1 MSKQKI
7 IGICGYARSG
17 KDTAAKGLIED
28 GWRRVAF
35 ADGLKSDVMSALVE
49 SAKRANLPKTM
60 WPQWRILEDP
70 ELKEK
75 FRPLLVEYGRAM
87 RALNPDYWIRRLAHC
102 FVKGSGKFVITDVR
116 YPNEAAWIRERGG
129 IVIRVVR
136 PGIAAANSEEENSM
150 AAFSADKLVVN
161 SGAPEQL
168 QEEVL
173 KHAQAHFKSA

>member
-116 YPNEAAWIRERGG
+116 YANEAAWIREHGG
-129 IVIRVVR
+129 AVIRVVR
-136 PGIAAANSEEENSM
+136 PMALAANSEEENSI
-150 AAFSADKLVVN
+150 AAFSPDTVICNA
-161 SGAPEQL
+161 GTPAQL
-168 QEEVL
+168 QEEVR
-173 KHAQAHFKSA
+173 KYAKAHYA

>member
-1 MSKQKI
+1 MQRI
-7 IGICGYARSG
+7 VGLCGYARSG
-17 KDTAAKGLIED
+17 KDTAAKGLLSE

-35 ADGLKSDVMSALVE
+35 ADALKSDVMSALVE
-49 SAKRANLPKTM
+49 SAKRANLPKTL

-87 RALNPDYWIRRLAHC
+87 RALNPDYWIRRLTHC
-102 FVKGSGKFVITDVR
+102 FVKGHGKFVITDVR
-116 YPNEAAWIRERGG
+116 YPNEASWIREHGG
-129 IVIRVVR
+129 IVIRIVR
-136 PGIAAANSEEENSM
+136 PNALAANSEEENSL
-150 AAFSADKLVVN
+150 AAFDPDKIVYN
-161 SGAPEQL
+161 AGTPAQL